1 MGIHTIEKT
10 NTYKYLGII
19 FNDKLNWNHQIDALC
34 DKLSTVCGVI
44 SKVRHYLDR
53 KSLMMIY
60 NSLFDSRL
68 RYGILGWGTASETIL
83 SKIRALQNRVVRFIT
98 FSEFG
103 TRSISMYSTL
113 DIIPLNDQLFLQR
126 SIFMHSLY
134 YKNIPSTLSFYCKR
148 PQYDRST
155 RYKSNKNFVLPVVK
169 TVRSQTSIKFAG
181 PKAWNEISIDLKEL
195 AFRKPFTKRL
205 RKSILDKQR
214 ELNNSLPENTYLK
227 NKHKKRKILLDDYA
241 EMFGSDSES
250 SFIGF

>member
-1 MGIHTIEKT
+1 
-10 NTYKYLGII
+10 
-19 FNDKLNWNHQIDALC
+19 
-34 DKLSTVCGVI
+34 
-44 SKVRHYLDR
+44 
-53 KSLMMIY
+53 MMIY

-68 RYGILGWGTASETIL
+68 RYGILGWGTASETLL
-83 SKIRALQNRVVRFIT
+83 SKIRVLQNRVIRFIT

-113 DIIPLNDQLFLQR
+113 DVIQLDDQLFLQR

-134 YKNIPSTLSFYCKR
+134 YKNVPFSLSFYCS
-148 PQYDRST
+148 QTLHDRST
-155 RYKSNKNFVLPVVK
+155 RYKSNKNFVLPISK

-205 RKSILDKQR
+205 KKSILDKQR
-214 ELNNSLPENTYLK
+214 ELNNSLPENAYLK
-227 NKHKKRKILLDDYA
+227 NKNKKRKILLEDYA

-250 SFIGF
+250 SFIGFELPAT